1 MISSISPT
9 TTKKTPTQEHLWI
22 LSKVAGCFNPC
33 ILLYKFYY
41 NFYNYQHHWFW
52 FLVKCAIIIVLVFQ
66 GSMQKW
72 LLFTFDKVAIFS
84 SFSSSS
90 SFLFHIFTYYFFTFL
105 NKKKS
110 FFSSSS
116 SFWLSWGFFL
126 RTIFLKQNLTFQLLS
141 NFEEI
146 QTYQNFQVCN
156 LKFQRKKS
164 RISTKHYWL
173 IQLLLHFF

>member
-1 MISSISPT
+1 MIWSISPT

-52 FLVKCAIIIVLVFQ
+52 FLVKCAIIIVLIFQ

-105 NKKKS
+105 KKKKKFFFLFFFILTFLG
-110 FFSSSS
+110 FFSPNHLFKTKFNFSAFIK
-116 SFWLSWGFFL
+116 FWG
-126 RTIFLKQNLTFQLLS
+126 NS
-141 NFEEI
+141 N
-146 QTYQNFQVCN
+146 
-156 LKFQRKKS
+156 
-164 RISTKHYWL
+164 ISKL
-173 IQLLLHFF
+173 PSL